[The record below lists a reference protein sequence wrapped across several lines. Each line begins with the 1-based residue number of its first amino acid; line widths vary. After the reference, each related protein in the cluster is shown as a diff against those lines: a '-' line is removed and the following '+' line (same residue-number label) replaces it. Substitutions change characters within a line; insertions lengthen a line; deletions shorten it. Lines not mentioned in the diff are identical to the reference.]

1 MRGIYKIT
9 NKINN
14 KVYVGE
20 SLNIIKRWSEHINEL
35 KNNNHCNYKLQTDW
49 NKYGENNF
57 KFEVILYLDESIKN
71 YVDKYL
77 LIYYEYKYIKEY
89 DSIFNGYNIENT
101 LEVLKSG
108 NKEYNYNNGFNPNM
122 YKGCIRNISK
132 GIYREFGG
140 ILFYKEST
148 EKHDKT
154 KSKLNNKISKDEAK
168 STVQKLKL
176 EIETW
181 LDNHGIQYEIHKP
194 ICPKNGN
201 VFYFN
206 YFFKYNDELYAIDID
221 YKNIDSKNR
230 KIEYSTSNNINII
243 FIPKFW
249 YGVDK
254 KLNVI
259 LKNKI

>member
-9 NKINN
+9 NIKNN
-14 KVYVGE
+14 KVYIGE

-35 KNNNHCNYKLQTDW
+35 KNNNHCNYKLQNDF
-49 NKYGENNF
+49 NKYGINNF

-77 LIYYEYKYIKEY
+77 LIYYEDKYIKEY
-89 DSIFNGYNIENT
+89 NSISSGYNIENT
-101 LEVLKSG
+101 LEMLKYG
-108 NKEYNYNNGFNPNM
+108 NKEYSCNNGFNQNI
-122 YKGCIRNISK
+122 YKGCIRNISN

-140 ILFYKEST
+140 VLFYKEPT
-148 EKHDKT
+148 EKSNKAT
-154 KSKLNNKISKDEAK
+154 SKLNNKISKDEAK

-181 LDNHGIQYEIHKP
+181 LDDHDIQYEIRKP
-194 ICPKNGN
+194 ISPKNGKM
-201 VFYFN
+201 FYFN
-206 YFFKYNDELYAIDID
+206 YFFKYNDKLYAIDID
-221 YKNIDSKNR
+221 YKNIDGKNR
-230 KIEYSTSNNINII
+230 KIEYSTSNDINII

-259 LKNKI
+259 LKNKL